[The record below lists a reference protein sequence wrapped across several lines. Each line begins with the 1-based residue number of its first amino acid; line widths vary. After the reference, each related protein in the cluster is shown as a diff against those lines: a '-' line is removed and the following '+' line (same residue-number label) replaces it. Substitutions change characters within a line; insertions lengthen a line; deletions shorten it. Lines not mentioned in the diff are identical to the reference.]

1 MILAAVLLLQVAP
14 AHQPARF
21 ESRRL
26 RESSGVAVSRAHPG
40 VLWTHNDSGDGPYLY
55 ATDLEGRDR
64 GWLLVSGARAL
75 DWEDMALGPCPVPFL
90 LRPVSTGAQG
100 RTSTCVYIADAG
112 DNLEGRSWVTVYAV
126 PEPRP
131 PEAPGDTLRV
141 TSAPAVLRL
150 RYPDGAHDVEA
161 IYVSPRD
168 TALYLVSK
176 GSTRGSAIRLYR
188 VDRTHWRRPGGRTPG
203 TDEVAV
209 ASRVQTLD
217 IRPNPEAGRVV
228 TGAAI
233 RPDGRVVALRTY
245 NEIFLFYPG
254 VGGRLSPAR
263 GRPCNIAGLESG
275 GEAIDFLGDSTFV
288 LTSEAAGRH
297 PGTIHTV
304 VCPL

>member
-1 MILAAVLLLQVAP
+1 MIPLVLFLLQVAP
-14 AHQPARF
+14 AQQAAEF
-21 ESRRL
+21 ESPRL
-26 RESSGVAVSRAHPG
+26 RESSGVAVSRAYPG

-55 ATDLEGRDR
+55 ATDLAGRDR
-64 GWLLVSGARAL
+64 GWLLVPGAQAV

-90 LRPVSTGAQG
+90 PQRA
-100 RTSTCVYIADAG
+100 CVYVADTG
-112 DNLEGRSWVTVYAV
+112 DNRENRASVTVYAV
-126 PEPRP
+126 PEPQP
-131 PEAPGDTLRV
+131 PQRPGDTLRT

-176 GSTRGSAIRLYR
+176 GAARGSAIRLYR
-188 VDRTHWRRPGGRTPG
+188 ADRRYWSRPGAR
-203 TDEVAV
+203 DDVAV

-233 RPDGRVVALRTY
+233 RPDGRVVAVRTY
-245 NEIFLFYPG
+245 TEIYLFHPG
-254 VGGRLSPAR
+254 VGGRLVPAR
-263 GRPCNIAGLESG
+263 DRPCNIAGLESG
-275 GEAIDFLGDSTFV
+275 GEAIDFLGDSSFV
-288 LTSEAAGRH
+288 LTSEAAGHH